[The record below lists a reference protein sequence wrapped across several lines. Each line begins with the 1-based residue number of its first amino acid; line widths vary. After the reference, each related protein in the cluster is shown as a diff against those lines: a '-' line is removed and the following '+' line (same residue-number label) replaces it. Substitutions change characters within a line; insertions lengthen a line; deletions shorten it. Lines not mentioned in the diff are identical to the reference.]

1 MTKLARS
8 VLFIA
13 AVLAAPLL
21 RADVK
26 LPAIIGDNMALQQ
39 GIPVPIWGWADPGE
53 EVSVTFDGQTKT
65 AKAGDDK
72 KWMVK
77 LDALKAGKQGEMTI
91 KGKNTLTLKNVIV
104 GEVWVNSGQSNME
117 FGMGGTLN
125 AKEEIANAKYPNIR
139 LFTVTKSVKEE
150 PQSDCVGKWEEC
162 SPATAGGFS
171 AVGFFFGRKLH
182 QSLEV
187 PVGLIHTSWGGTPAE
202 AWTTT
207 ATMKADDDLKPIVDR
222 FEASKANFSQAAYD
236 KKMEEFK
243 AATAKWKEESAESK
257 AKGEPTLPAPKPPKP
272 PAQLYGPNSPSTLY
286 NGMIAPIIP
295 FAIAGATW
303 YQGESNAGRAFQYRK
318 LLPAMITDWRKAWGQ
333 GDFPFMIVSLANF
346 MARKPE
352 PADATWAE
360 LREAQMLTAINTPKT
375 GIGMAID
382 IGDAKDIHPKNKQDV
397 GLRIALQAL
406 KIAYNKDIPFS
417 GPVYDSMTVDGANAK
432 VKFKYVFGG
441 LEAKDGEL
449 KGFAIAGEDKKYYW
463 ATAKIDG
470 DTVVLSSDKVATP
483 VAVRYAWADN
493 PECNLYNK
501 ANLPAVPFRTDK
513 WPGITENEKAR

>member
-1 MTKLARS
+1 MIKLARS

-77 LDALKAGKQGEMTI
+77 LDALKTGKQGEMTI
-91 KGKNTLTLKNVIV
+91 KGKNTLTLKNIIV

-117 FGMGGTLN
+117 FGMGGTKN
-125 AKEEIANAKYPNIR
+125 SQEEIANAKFPNIR
-139 LFTVTKSVKEE
+139 LFTVKKAVSDEALA
-150 PQSDCVGKWEEC
+150 DCVGKWEEC
-162 SPATAGGFS
+162 SPDTAKSFS
-171 AVGFFFGRKLH
+171 AVAYFFGRKLH

-202 AWTTT
+202 AWTIS
-207 ATMKADDDLKPIVDR
+207 ATMEADPDLKPIVDR
-222 FEASKANFSQAAYD
+222 YAQQKANDTPENFEKRMA
-236 KKMEEFK
+236 KFK
-243 AATAKWKEESAESK
+243 DDTAKWKEVSEK
-257 AKGEPTLPAPKPPKP
+257 AKADKKPVPRAPQQPQRGP
-272 PAQLYGPNSPSTLY
+272 GPNSPSSLY
-286 NGMIAPIIP
+286 NGMIAPIVP
-295 FAIAGATW
+295 FGIAGATW
-303 YQGESNAGRAFQYRK
+303 YQGESNAGRAMQYRK
-318 LLPAMITDWRKAWGQ
+318 LLPAMITDWRKAWGE

-360 LREAQMLTAINTPKT
+360 LREAQLLTSINTPKT
-375 GIGMAID
+375 GLGLAID
-382 IGDAKDIHPKNKQDV
+382 IGDDKDIHPKNKQDV

-417 GPVYDSMTVDGANAK
+417 GPMYDSMAVDGANAK
-432 VKFKYVFGG
+432 LKFKHVFGG

-449 KGFAIAGEDKKYYW
+449 KGFAIAGEDKKFYW

-470 DTVVLSSDKVATP
+470 DTVVVSSDKVAKP
-483 VAVRYAWADN
+483 MAVRYAWADN

-501 ANLPAVPFRTDK
+501 ANLPAVPFRTDT
-513 WPGITENEKAR
+513 WPGMTDGKN